1 MQSELLAEIRSLKAA
16 IATLI
21 GTSDLSPKEQFSKET
36 LDKAAKQFQKL
47 SIERGDWISDDNID
61 KFIKKAPYR
70 SGAFI
75 IKEFQFS
82 NYFKT
87 GYNYY
92 FNKNDLIE
100 LSNELKK
107 RNIDLKR
114 YMEMVGDQAKFQKL
128 IQSAAVNKNASKKK
142 QAFQIPKGINNITT
156 SPIPK
161 PSADIIKADIKR
173 LKDEFFE
180 HKLVEYIDIYQ
191 GTHAMMKFIYTFD
204 KYMEPEL
211 KRRAKRWCDDFNYA
225 NHALEEVTK
234 KKETFVPFQD
244 DDIIQL

>member
-1 MQSELLAEIRSLKAA
+1 MQSELLSEIRSLKAA

-21 GTSDLSPKEQFSKET
+21 GTSDLSPKEQFSKEA

-47 SIERGDWISDDNID
+47 SIERGDWISDSDIS

-70 SGAFI
+70 AGTFI

-92 FNKNDLIE
+92 FNKNDIIE
-100 LSNELKK
+100 LSVELKK

-114 YMEMVGDQAKFQKL
+114 YMELLEDQDKFQKH
-128 IQSAAVNKNASKKK
+128 IASAAANKKASKKK
-142 QAFQIPKGINNITT
+142 QAFQILKGINNITT
-156 SPIPK
+156 SPIPM
-161 PSADIIKADIKR
+161 PPAEIIKADIKR

-180 HKLVEYIDIYQ
+180 HELVEYIDIYR
-191 GTHAMMKFIYTFD
+191 GTHAMMKFIYTFE

-225 NHALEEVTK
+225 NNALEEVTK
-234 KKETFVPFQD
+234 KKEAFIPVQD
-244 DDIIQL
+244 DDMIQL

>member
-1 MQSELLAEIRSLKAA
+1 M
-16 IATLI
+16 
-21 GTSDLSPKEQFSKET
+21 
-36 LDKAAKQFQKL
+36 
-47 SIERGDWISDDNID
+47 
-61 KFIKKAPYR
+61 
-70 SGAFI
+70 
-75 IKEFQFS
+75 
-82 NYFKT
+82 
-87 GYNYY
+87 
-92 FNKNDLIE
+92 IE

-180 HKLVEYIDIYQ
+180 HKLAEYIDIYR
-191 GTHAMMKFIYTFD
+191 GTHAMMKFIYTFE

-244 DDIIQL
+244 DDMIQL